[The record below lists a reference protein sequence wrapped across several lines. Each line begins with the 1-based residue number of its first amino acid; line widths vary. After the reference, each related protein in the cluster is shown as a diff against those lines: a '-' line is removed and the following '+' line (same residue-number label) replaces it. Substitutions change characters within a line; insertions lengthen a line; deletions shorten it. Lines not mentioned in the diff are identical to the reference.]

1 MNNTDP
7 TALKKARMAGG
18 FTLLEIMV
26 AIFIFAV
33 IITTVFGSFRV
44 VFSSADAVGGDVAVF
59 ETARICLTRMAE
71 DLGSLVITDYP
82 RYTKPEFNEE
92 EQEDIYRLVGDTT
105 DVAGSSFS
113 RLRFASLAHLPLN
126 QDPRQGVCRIVYYV
140 DEGVDD
146 QLVVRRADHLYPF
159 PEFEESPDD
168 PVLCDNVLAL
178 EFEYMDEEGEII
190 DRWDSQSSDNKYAT
204 PRLIEIRLTTGSQ
217 DRSRT
222 FSTRVRLHVFRKAVE
237 T

>member
-1 MNNTDP
+1 
-7 TALKKARMAGG
+7 MAGG

-26 AIFIFAV
+26 AIFIFAL

-59 ETARICLTRMAE
+59 QTARICLMRMAT
-71 DLGSLVITDYP
+71 DLESIVITDYP
-82 RYTKPEFNEE
+82 RYAKPDFNSEE
-92 EQEDIYRLVGDTT
+92 ADMYRVVGDTT

-113 RLRFASLAHLPLN
+113 RLRFASLSHLALN

-146 QLVVRRADHLYPF
+146 QLVIRRADHLYPF
-159 PEFEESPDD
+159 PEFEESQDD

-178 EFEYMDEEGEII
+178 EFEYIDEEGEAI
-190 DRWDSQSSDNKYAT
+190 DSWDSESSDNKYAT
-204 PRLIEIRLTTGSQ
+204 PQLIEIRLKTGSQ

>member
-7 TALKKARMAGG
+7 GASKKARMAGG
-18 FTLLEIMV
+18 FTLLEIMM
-26 AIFIFAV
+26 AIFIFAL

-59 ETARICLTRMAE
+59 ETARICLMRMAS
-71 DLGSLVITDYP
+71 DLESIVITDYP
-82 RYTKPEFNEE
+82 RYKKPDFNSE
-92 EQEDIYRLVGDTT
+92 EQDMYRLVGDTT

-113 RLRFASLAHLPLN
+113 RLRFTSLSHVALN
-126 QDPRQGVCRIVYYV
+126 QDPRQGVCRIIYYV

-146 QLVVRRADHLYPF
+146 QLVIRRADHLYPF
-159 PEFEESPDD
+159 PEFEESQDD

-178 EFEYMDEEGEII
+178 EFEYIDEEGETI
-190 DRWDSQSSDNKYAT
+190 DSWDSESSDNQYAT

>member
-1 MNNTDP
+1 MQ
-7 TALKKARMAGG
+7 GG

-33 IITTVFGSFRV
+33 IITTVFGSFQA

-59 ETARICLTRMAE
+59 ESARICLERMAT
-71 DLGSLVITDYP
+71 DLDALVILDYP
-82 RYTKPEFNEE
+82 RYKKPEFNDP
-92 EQEDIYRLVGDTT
+92 EDIYRLVGDTS

-113 RLRFASLAHLPLN
+113 RLRFTSLAHLALN

-140 DEGVDD
+140 HQGFDGR
-146 QLVVRRADHLYPF
+146 LVVRRADHLYPF
-159 PEFEESPDD
+159 PEFEESHDD

-178 EFEYMDEEGEII
+178 EFEFADEEDEFI
-190 DRWDSQSSDNKYAT
+190 DHWDSESADNDYAT
-204 PRLIEIRLTTGSQ
+204 PRLIEIRLTVGSQ
-217 DRSRT
+217 DRPKT